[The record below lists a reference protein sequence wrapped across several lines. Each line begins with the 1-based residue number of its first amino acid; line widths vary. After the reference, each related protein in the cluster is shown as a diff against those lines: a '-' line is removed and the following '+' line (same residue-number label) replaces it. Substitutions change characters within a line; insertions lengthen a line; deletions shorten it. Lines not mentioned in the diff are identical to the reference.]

1 MLDISKIDKAGETIK
16 LYSLAFD
23 FGRPIAVLDVVG
35 VPRFELGTP
44 CSKAGAL
51 TGLRYTPNI
60 LSVEMWRKIT
70 TNLSHLKIISYFFCL
85 RACFTQEFSTFALA
99 KKQFKTLCIELK
111 RAANLDWPMSIAK

>member
-1 MLDISKIDKAGETIK
+1 
-16 LYSLAFD
+16 
-23 FGRPIAVLDVVG
+23 
-35 VPRFELGTP
+35 
-44 CSKAGAL
+44 
-51 TGLRYTPNI
+51 
-60 LSVEMWRKIT
+60 MWRKIT